1 MAQQT
6 TTNSNEKVPT
16 NYTLCLKSDCPKAAN
31 CLRHAAVAMMP
42 AEVQTWHIV
51 SPTHLAQVGGECPY
65 YRSAEK
71 VRYARGFVRMIRCLP
86 VNVSETVAQRL
97 IARFGR
103 NAYYDMRKGK
113 RAIAPAEQETILT
126 VVAECGAQQ
135 EFLFDAYEEK
145 HAW

>member
-1 MAQQT
+1 MAQLT
-6 TTNSNEKVPT
+6 TTKTNGELFK
-16 NYTLCLKSDCPKAAN
+16 NYTLCIKNDCPKAAN

-113 RAIAPAEQETILT
+113 RVIAPAEQETILT

-135 EFLFDAYEEK
+135 EYLFDAYEEK